1 MSSLVSGTLEV
12 RDFDDTRDTPG
23 SGRTV
28 GHRPPEPEP
37 EPEPVWWR
45 RRAARYGFAADAAAL
60 ASAVCCALF
69 TAWATAMPDLLMV
82 LSPLLVVALVL
93 AGVAVRMGMDRRAA
107 EDFAVWSLEAG
118 HES

>member
-1 MSSLVSGTLEV
+1 MSSVNGSLMTVV
-12 RDFDDTRDTPG
+12 FDDTRDTPG

-37 EPEPVWWR
+37 EPESVWWR